1 MPLSLRLFHC
11 ETPDGNR
18 VYEEQFQSWFVAS
31 RDGADV
37 KFIQQ
42 TDLRT
47 LIDRVT
53 DSRDSEP
60 LAALTSL
67 LETSLE
73 RATYDLFLKEFAPIT
88 RVIFHD
94 HTIATPEGC
103 PDFERT
109 DDSHY
114 PKYCL
119 FRFASFLDL
128 LRPGHIYW
136 CDQAD
141 PHSMK
146 WAEIG
151 LRTFQDTDH
160 QERAS
165 IISRWITQPGPA
177 AFSEKRSRKSQEM
190 VTRGQ
195 YLLSLSDRL
204 SARLVAKYLD
214 DKFSKKTSEIY
225 SSYTEWYQQNPNSFA
240 SWLTARG
247 ASLDS
252 GTEKDWVIHRDCS

>member
-1 MPLSLRLFHC
+1 MRLSLRLFHC
-11 ETPDGNR
+11 DTPDGNR
-18 VYEEQFQSWFVAS
+18 AYEEQFQSWLVAS
-31 RDGADV
+31 RVGEDV
-37 KFIQQ
+37 KFIQE

-47 LIDRVT
+47 LIDRAT
-53 DSRDSEP
+53 DSRDSEA

-94 HTIATPEGC
+94 HAIATQEGFT
-103 PDFERT
+103 DFERT
-109 DDSHY
+109 NDSHY

-141 PHSMK
+141 PISMK
-146 WAEIG
+146 WAGIG
-151 LRTFQDTDH
+151 LRRFQDADRH
-160 QERAS
+160 ERAS
-165 IISRWITQPGPA
+165 IISRWIKQPGPA

-190 VTRGQ
+190 VKRGA

-204 SARLVAKYLD
+204 GAELVAKYLD
-214 DKFSKKTSEIY
+214 DKVPKKTGEKY
-225 SSYTEWYQQNPNSFA
+225 SSYTEWYRQNPNSFEA
-240 SWLTARG
+240 WLSKQR
-247 ASLDS
+247 
-252 GTEKDWVIHRDCS
+252 KDAMKSSPTGNRKSPS